1 LRRATLEGAL
11 VVVAC
16 LAALAWQSSH
26 QRASRQADLDR
37 ETRVVASQAASRIR
51 GGLEKQLISLQQ
63 MANFWA
69 NSEEVTQQ
77 EFESFA
83 SNTFRLMPLC
93 LRISAIDST
102 LKIRWVYPPEINRAL
117 VGFDVRTHAR
127 GYETL
132 LRAKAAA
139 APVLSAPLSLVGGA
153 LGFALTVPIFH
164 RGEFQGAIVGSFRSA
179 GFFGSLF
186 HPEVL
191 ASYDEM
197 VLDSATPLSATGGF
211 AASPTPSSAPSERF
225 TLGGRTWEIW
235 VKPRPEVIDRRL
247 SSGQAAFWL
256 LGSIL
261 TLVAA
266 GAASARSYWGT
277 GAALRLRSQGAALEE
292 TRARLDDANQQLLQA
307 DKMAAMGGLVAGVAQ
322 EVNNPLASIMG
333 YTQLAL
339 SQNPSPEIRRY
350 LETVCSE
357 TERAGRIV
365 RNLLTFARR
374 QPPEKRLLG
383 LNGILEKTLEIKFHS
398 FKTNGIEVSQ
408 DLDPDLPLTMID
420 FQQMQQVLLN
430 LLNNAE
436 QAMLE
441 TGRGGKLHVGTRRV
455 GDRIEARVADSGPGI
470 PVAIRNRIF
479 EPFFTTKKEGSGTG
493 LGLSLCYGI
502 LQEHGGSI
510 RAESGS
516 GPGTTFV
523 LDLPIVR
530 GEEKSPQPEAELSAA
545 PGRLRVL
552 VVDDEPSLQGFLVEL
567 LGSMGHSADTASDVP
582 EALRKISANGHDLVI
597 TDMKMPRGTGKDV
610 YRAVLEKS
618 PRLARR
624 VIFTTGDGEAGETR
638 QFFQETG
645 NEILL
650 KPWKIEE
657 IERAIAKAMKN

>member
-1 LRRATLEGAL
+1 VL
-11 VVVAC
+11 VAC
-16 LAALAWQSSH
+16 LAALAWQSSR
-26 QRASRQADLDR
+26 QKASRQADLDR
-37 ETRVVASQAASRIR
+37 ETRVVASQVASRIR

-69 NSEEVTQQ
+69 NSEEVTHQ

-83 SNTFRLMPLC
+83 STTFRLIPLC

-102 LKIRWVYPPEINRAL
+102 LKVRWVYPVEINRAL

-132 LRAKAAA
+132 LRAQQAA
-139 APVLSAPLSLVGGA
+139 APVLSAPLNLIGGA
-153 LGFALTVPIFH
+153 QGFVLTVPIFH

-179 GFFGSLF
+179 DFFEALF
-186 HPEVL
+186 HPQVL

-197 VLDSATPLSATGGF
+197 VLDLGTPLY
-211 AASPTPSSAPSERF
+211 ASGSFGSSKTPSSAPTERF

-247 SSGQAAFWL
+247 SSGQVAFWL

-261 TLVAA
+261 ALVAA
-266 GAASARSYWGT
+266 GAAWARSYRGT
-277 GAALRLRSQGAALEE
+277 KEALRLRSQGAALQE
-292 TRARLDDANQQLLQA
+292 TRVRLDDANRQLVQSE
-307 DKMAAMGGLVAGVAQ
+307 KMAAMGELVAGVAQ
-322 EVNNPLASIMG
+322 EVNNPLTSIMG

-339 SQNPSPEIRRY
+339 SRNPSPEIRRY
-350 LETVCSE
+350 LETACSE
-357 TERAGRIV
+357 TERAGKIV
-365 RNLLTFARR
+365 RNLLAFARR
-374 QPPEKRLLG
+374 QPPEKKLLG
-383 LNGILEKTLEIKFHS
+383 LNGIIGKTLEIKSYS
-398 FKTNGIEVSQ
+398 FKTNAIEVSQ

-430 LLNNAE
+430 LLNDAE

-441 TGRGGKLHVGTRRV
+441 TGRGGKLHVGTRRA
-455 GDRIEARVADSGPGI
+455 GDRIEARLTDSGRGI
-470 PVAIRNRIF
+470 PEEIRDRIF
-479 EPFFTTKKEGSGTG
+479 EPFFTTKKEGSGPG

-510 RAESGS
+510 RAESARG
-516 GPGTTFV
+516 GGTTFV
-523 LDLPIVR
+523 LDLPIAR
-530 GEEKSPQPEAELSAA
+530 GEEKRPAPAADLSGA

-552 VVDDEPSLQGFLVEL
+552 VVDDEPSLQAFLVEL

-582 EALRKISANGHDLVI
+582 EAVRKISGNGHDLVI
-597 TDMKMPRGTGKDV
+597 TDMRMPRGTGKDV
-610 YRAVLEKS
+610 YRAVMEKS

-624 VIFTTGDGEAGETR
+624 VIFTTGDGETGEIR

-645 NEILL
+645 NEILM

-657 IERAIAKAMKN
+657 IEQAIAKAMRN